1 MRRNEDFM
9 NVLLCIIIAF
19 GLGCLCMYLITQK
32 EIAKKSGQ
40 LQKNKKY
47 VELVN
52 QWLILKHSNMKLET
66 ELKRRGIHE
75 IAVYGMGICG
85 RHLIRELATSD
96 ITMAYAMDK
105 KNMDPYHGIEV
116 RKLQKELPV
125 VDAIVN
131 TVINDNSVINE
142 EIKKYFS
149 CPIITLEDLVYE
161 SYVVEDDRI

>member
-1 MRRNEDFM
+1 
-9 NVLLCIIIAF
+9 
-19 GLGCLCMYLITQK
+19 
-32 EIAKKSGQ
+32 
-40 LQKNKKY
+40 
-47 VELVN
+47 
-52 QWLILKHSNMKLET
+52 MKLET

-96 ITMAYAMDK
+96 IAVAYAMDK

-149 CPIITLEDLVYE
+149 CPILTLEDLVYE
-161 SYVVEDDRI
+161 SYAVEDDRI